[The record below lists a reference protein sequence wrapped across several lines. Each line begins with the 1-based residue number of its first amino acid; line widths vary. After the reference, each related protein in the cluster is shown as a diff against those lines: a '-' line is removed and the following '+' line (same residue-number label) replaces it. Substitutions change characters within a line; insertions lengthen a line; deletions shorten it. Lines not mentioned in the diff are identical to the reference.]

1 MGGRADAQDTLV
13 DPAIFER
20 SATTILFVSLVL
32 TIALGA
38 QLFPNLPDFDTDLSS
53 FSPETD
59 AEQAEARMSGHFP
72 LESRP
77 MFIHIVC
84 LLYTSPRPRD

>member
-32 TIALGA
+32 TISLGA
-38 QLFPNLPDFDTDLSS
+38 QLFPN
-53 FSPETD
+53 
-59 AEQAEARMSGHFP
+59 
-72 LESRP
+72 
-77 MFIHIVC
+77 
-84 LLYTSPRPRD
+84 

>member
-38 QLFPNLPDFDTDLSS
+38 QLFPNLPDFAHKKMGLKESDG
-53 FSPETD
+53 FV
-59 AEQAEARMSGHFP
+59 SG
-72 LESRP
+72 
-77 MFIHIVC
+77 V
-84 LLYTSPRPRD
+84 TSC